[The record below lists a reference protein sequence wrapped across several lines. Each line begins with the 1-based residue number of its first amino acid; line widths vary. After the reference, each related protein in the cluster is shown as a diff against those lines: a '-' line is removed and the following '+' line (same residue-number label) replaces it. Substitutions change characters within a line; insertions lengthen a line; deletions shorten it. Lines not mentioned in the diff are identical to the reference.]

1 MRIPRVF
8 TDQAL
13 TAGELVDLEEG
24 PSRHLGRVLRMQ
36 PGRELVL
43 FNGRGGEFSARIH
56 SLNKKTVTAEVGTY
70 EPENR
75 ESPLNLELAIGL
87 SRGERM
93 DWVLQKATE
102 LGVSRI
108 SPLFTERTEV
118 KLSGERLEKKLEH
131 WRQVLISA
139 CEQCQRNRLPILN
152 PPGTL
157 DNWLA
162 QNDCHL
168 SLVLHHRD
176 SQSLPESQAPES
188 LALLVGPEGGLSEEE
203 IDRARSAGCR
213 PLTLGPRVLRTE
225 TAPVAAISLVQYLWG
240 DFR

>member
-13 TAGELVDLEEG
+13 ASGDLADLEEG
-24 PSRHLGRVLRMQ
+24 PSRHLARVLRMQ

-43 FNGRGGEFSARIH
+43 FNGTGGEFSARIH
-56 SLNKKTVTAEVGTY
+56 SLDKKTVTVEVGPY

-118 KLSGERLEKKLEH
+118 KLSGERLEKKLMH
-131 WRQVLISA
+131 WRQILISA
-139 CEQCQRNRLPILN
+139 CEQCQRNRLPVLN

-157 DNWLA
+157 DSWLE

-168 SLVLHHRD
+168 RLVLHHRD
-176 SQSLPESQAPES
+176 SQSLPETQIPES

-203 IDRARSAGCR
+203 IDRARAVGCR